1 MLIMKTYNQK
11 ITMYLHWVGGETQP
25 RLFICDM
32 SSTKGYVLICKEEMV
47 VSMTTEN
54 PGRNPSND

>member
-32 SSTKGYVLICKEEMV
+32 SSTKGYVLICKEEIEL
-47 VSMTTEN
+47 SMTIEKL
-54 PGRNPSND
+54 GRNPIND